1 VTPAKR
7 VETLAAYGI
16 ILVWLAAVGLT
27 LTIMVLVMRALL
39 KYLAT

>member
-1 VTPAKR
+1 M
-7 VETLAAYGI
+7 I

-27 LTIMVLVMRALL
+27 LTIMVLAMRALL